1 MSKERLLFLDR
12 TLLDYAITAVQTS
25 QSFNVSHVCHARCSK
40 QGRFIISFILSHVSD
55 PQRQA
60 EVSLYRYF

>member
-12 TLLDYAITAVQTS
+12 TLLDYAITAVQIS
-25 QSFNVSHVCHARCSK
+25 QSFNASHVWHARCSK
-40 QGRFIISFILSHVSD
+40 KGRFIISFILLHVSD

-60 EVSLYRYF
+60 ELSFYRYF